1 MQFSC
6 IHTLKHD
13 YAYDFFSFETFV
25 KHLHLKTTFVNGCA
39 HVCVDVC
46 VCYVYIH
53 VHVSVC
59 VYISMRT
66 SIVIRFW
73 NTDLLGACFFEA
85 SIRQWLC
92 TRMRECVHVVFIC
105 MFFVYL
111 YVSTRVFKE
120 LFCLKP
126 RFVRR
131 SFFQAPI
138 RQQLCTSIREW
149 LCVSIKI
156 CISF

>member
-1 MQFSC
+1 M
-6 IHTLKHD
+6 
-13 YAYDFFSFETFV
+13 
-25 KHLHLKTTFVNGCA
+25 
-39 HVCVDVC
+39 
-46 VCYVYIH
+46 YVY
-53 VHVSVC
+53 VNLFYVYRDLVSLKLLC
-59 VYISMRT
+59 VNNLS
-66 SIVIRFW
+66 
-73 NTDLLGACFFEA
+73 LGAA
-85 SIRQWLC
+85 IRQWLC

-105 MFFVYL
+105 MFFVYI
-111 YVSTRVFKE
+111 YVSTRVFKG